1 MKKIIVSVLTAF
13 VLLFSSCKK
22 DMDLTV
28 MQEAVL
34 PGITVSA
41 ATVVLNETTAEDTV
55 QAISWT
61 AADYGFSAA
70 VSYSVQLA
78 KAGSSFATPKEVTL
92 GNTRVIK
99 YTGAELNQIALLQGI
114 PVGSAGQ
121 IEVRVLSTLSD
132 SIRQYSSVVSFTV
145 TPYLVIINYPSLWVP
160 GEYQGW
166 NPATAEKISSKAGN
180 GVYEGYV
187 NFPSGAVFKYTSEP
201 DWNHII
207 YGWAS
212 STEAG
217 PDISGLFNTTGG
229 NLYVPSTGYY
239 LLKGNTNDN
248 SWSGTKINSWSMI
261 GDFNSWAG
269 DAAMTYDASTKQW
282 TGTLTA
288 AANGVFKFRANN
300 DWPIN
305 FGDTGTDLSLE
316 YNGANIPVTAGTHNV
331 ILDISIPGNYTY
343 KIQ

>member
-1 MKKIIVSVLTAF
+1 MKKIFSLFAIS
-13 VLLFSSCKK
+13 LLLIASCKK
-22 DMDLTV
+22 EGDLTV
-28 MQEAVL
+28 LKEPVL
-34 PGITVSA
+34 PAISVSSS
-41 ATVVLNETTAEDTV
+41 TVVLSEATAEDTI
-55 QAISWT
+55 QTITWT

-70 VSYSVQLA
+70 VSYTLQLA
-78 KAGSSFATPKEVTL
+78 KAGTSFATPKEITL
-92 GNTRVIK
+92 GNVRSFR
-99 YTGAELNQIALLQGI
+99 YTGAELNQLALLQGI

-121 IEVRVLSTLSD
+121 LEVRVRSTLSD
-132 SIRQYSSVVSFTV
+132 SIKQFSPVTSFTV
-145 TPYLVIINYPSLWVP
+145 TPYLVVINYPSLWVP

-187 NFPSGAVFKYTSEP
+187 YFASGAVFKYTSEP
-201 DWNHII
+201 DWDHII
-207 YGWAS
+207 YSWAS
-212 STEAG
+212 STETGADVTG
-217 PDISGLFNTTGG
+217 TFATSGG

-248 SWSGTKINSWSMI
+248 SWSGKKINSWSMI
-261 GDFNSWAG
+261 GDFNGWAG
-269 DAAMTYDASTKQW
+269 DAAMTYDQATKVW

-288 AANGVFKFRANN
+288 AAGGVFKFRANN

-316 YNGANIPVTAGTHNV
+316 YDGSNIPVTAGTHTV
-331 ILDISIPGNYTY
+331 TLDLSVPGNYTY